1 MLSLS
6 LLRLEMD
13 WRGWA
18 SFSNRGILKMVSTP
32 KIKELHSVDEF
43 IPFIIQNFMASLA
56 QLNFRPVLFIYLFIY
71 FTLILNN
78 DKTFSLNS
86 LLLRMSLT
94 QKLDV
99 NFQKKYTPC
108 SMKFPIIISIL

>member
-56 QLNFRPVLFIYLFIY
+56 QLNFRPVLIYLFIS
-71 FTLILNN
+71 LIS
-78 DKTFSLNS
+78 K
-86 LLLRMSLT
+86 
-94 QKLDV
+94 
-99 NFQKKYTPC
+99 
-108 SMKFPIIISIL
+108 